1 MLDILLN
8 IITLIF
14 GLYLIYG
21 GYIAKK
27 LVDDNNLLDP
37 ESKIPS
43 DKLFLSQM
51 IIGLLIVVYSLYVIY
66 NLLGN

>member
-14 GLYLIYG
+14 GVYLIYG

>member
-1 MLDILLN
+1 MLDILLKFVF
-8 IITLIF
+8 LIF

-27 LVDDNNLLDP
+27 LVDENGSVDTIL
-37 ESKIPS
+37 KIPN

-51 IIGLLIVVYSLYVIY
+51 IIGLLILIYSVYVIY
-66 NLLGN
+66 DLIEN

>member
-8 IITLIF
+8 IITLLF
-14 GLYLIYG
+14 GLYLMYG

-27 LVDDNNLLDP
+27 LVDDNNLVDSN
-37 ESKIPS
+37 SKIPT

-51 IIGLLIVVYSLYVIY
+51 ISGLLIVFYSLYVMY
-66 NLLGN
+66 DLFGN

>member
-1 MLDILLN
+1 M
-8 IITLIF
+8 
-14 GLYLIYG
+14 YA

-37 ESKIPS
+37 NSKIPN

-51 IIGLLIVVYSLYVIY
+51 IIGLLLLIFSIY
-66 NLLGN
+66 TIYGRLGN

>member
-1 MLDILLN
+1 MIGILLYVFY
-8 IITLIF
+8 IIF
-14 GLYLIYG
+14 SLYLMYA

-37 ESKIPS
+37 NSKIPN

-51 IIGLLIVVYSLYVIY
+51 IIGLLLLIFSIY
-66 NLLGN
+66 TIYGRLGN